1 MIIKT
6 IEQYLRYICIQP
18 HNDKD
23 IYFIT
28 FNNIYYYNV
37 EYIDAVDSI
46 RVADHLCNSIFCSIE
61 NLANS
66 IRSGSIVLKLSQ
78 EFVTGLL
85 Y

>member
-6 IEQYLRYICIQP
+6 IEQCLRYICIQP

-28 FNNIYYYNV
+28 FNNIYCYNV

-66 IRSGSIVLKLSQ
+66 IRLGSIVLKLSQ
-78 EFVTGLL
+78 EFVTDLL